1 MNTNPTGTSNN
12 NEDKSRSLLH
22 GVFLRRAK
30 KLISKPLTLIQL
42 VNNAVA
48 YFRKY
53 DTIRE
58 FTQDVRLQFE
68 HINRLVLAYA
78 KGEYR
83 GIAIGN
89 IALSVAALLYL
100 ISPIDLIPD
109 FLIGG
114 LLDDFA
120 LLTWLYKT
128 FGDEIERFLEWEDA
142 QKTVI
147 NIKTS
152 VADNT
157 TADTAPNN
165 QDSAL
170 D

>member
-1 MNTNPTGTSNN
+1 MNINLTGTPKDND
-12 NEDKSRSLLH
+12 EDKSRSLLR
-22 GVFLRRAK
+22 GVFLRKAK
-30 KLISKPLTLIQL
+30 KLVSRPLTLIQL

-48 YFRKY
+48 YFKKY

-58 FTQDVRLQFE
+58 FTQDVRTQFE
-68 HINRLVLAYA
+68 RINRLVLAYA

-89 IALSVAALLYL
+89 IVLSVAALLYL
-100 ISPIDLIPD
+100 ISPIDLVPD

-114 LLDDFA
+114 LLDDLA

-142 QKTVI
+142 QKTTI
-147 NIKTS
+147 NIKAS
-152 VADNT
+152 VTNST
-157 TADTAPNN
+157 TTGSNVE
-165 QDSAL
+165 DSAI